1 MGNKPILITIGLL
14 LAIATVGYT
23 VVTVRKAK
31 RYHAA
36 YIEAQRI
43 SEHNAAFLAKLQ
55 TDIDDAQAANIACA
69 DKLIAYDRKAESES
83 YRWQL
88 DHLPTRPICVD
99 VAHVLKTLQDGARE
113 LAAKGIE
120 LK

>member
-1 MGNKPILITIGLL
+1 MKSKPILAVVGLL
-14 LAIATVGYT
+14 LVIATV
-23 VVTVRKAK
+23 VSVRKAK
-31 RYHAA
+31 QYHAA

-43 SEHNAAFLAKLQ
+43 SQHNAAFLAKLEK
-55 TDIDDAQAANIACA
+55 DIDDAKAADIACA
-69 DKLIAYDRKAESES
+69 EKVIAYDKKAKSKS

-99 VAHVLKTLQDGARE
+99 VTEVLKTLQDGAKE

>member
-14 LAIATVGYT
+14 LTIAAAGYT
-23 VVTVRKAK
+23 AVTIRKAE
-31 RYHAA
+31 RNHAA

-43 SEHNAAFLAKLQ
+43 SQHNAAFLAKLHK
-55 TDIDDAQAANIACA
+55 DIDDAQAANIACA
-69 DKLIAYDRKAESES
+69 EKLIAYDRKAESKS

-99 VAHVLKTLQDGARE
+99 ATHALKTLQEGARE
-113 LAAKGIE
+113 LAANGIE